1 MGHPDK
7 AVQAGLLNLTH
18 LGPENMNPNKSQQ
31 QDPQCIPT
39 WLPKLRA
46 LPKMAEPKCLQTSQ
60 GQRLQVFLEGHWESG
75 EISRDQNGDPFLVLG
90 NPIMEKRKP
99 KKQKQSKF
107 EGL

>member
-1 MGHPDK
+1 
-7 AVQAGLLNLTH
+7 
-18 LGPENMNPNKSQQ
+18 MNPNKSQQ

-46 LPKMAEPKCLQTSQ
+46 LSKMAEPKCLQTSQ

-90 NPIMEKRKP
+90 NHIMEK
-99 KKQKQSKF
+99 KKTKKTKTKQV
-107 EGL
+107 